1 MRFEIGAIDGAARTG
16 TLATSHGIV
25 RTPAFMPVGTRGT
38 VKMVDSRDLAEA
50 GTQMVLAN
58 TYHLMLRPGDHVV
71 RDLGGLH
78 AFMGWDAPI
87 LTDSGGYQIFSLD
100 AKVTEEGVQFRSSYD
115 GSRVELTPEDAV
127 GVQENLGSDIAMM
140 LDVLIGLP
148 APRED
153 VQGAMERTL
162 RWSAR
167 AVKAHEREDQ
177 ALFGIVQGGTD
188 PELRKKSA
196 AVTATLGFD
205 GFGIGGLSVGE
216 SEAERNHAIEVVVAE
231 LPEDR
236 VRYMMGLGDT
246 EGMLDSVLRG
256 VDLFD
261 CVWPTRLARHGKVLA
276 STGDYSIRRAESK
289 RSAAPLDPSC
299 GCRTCG
305 SYSRGYLRHLFL
317 TGEPTGLRLLTL
329 HNLVYTASLMGQIR
343 ESIESGAVES
353 FRRATLEA
361 RVSARSED
369 SLA

>member
-16 TLATSHGIV
+16 TLATSHGVV

-38 VKMVDSRDLAEA
+38 VKMVDTRDLAEA
-50 GTQMVLAN
+50 GAQMVLAN
-58 TYHLMLRPGDHVV
+58 TYHLMLRPGDDVV

-100 AKVTEEGVQFRSSYD
+100 AKVTEEGVEFRSSYD
-115 GSRVELTPEDAV
+115 GSRVELTPESAV
-127 GVQENLGSDIAMM
+127 AVQENLGSDIAMV

-148 APRED
+148 ASRED
-153 VQGAMERTL
+153 VQYAMERTL

-167 AVKAHEREDQ
+167 AAKVREREDQ

-188 PELRKKSA
+188 REFRKRSA

-216 SEAERNHAIEVVVAE
+216 SEAERNRAIEVVVAE

-236 VRYMMGLGDT
+236 VRYTMGLGDT
-246 EGMLDSVLRG
+246 KGMLDGVLRG

-276 STGDYSIRRAESK
+276 STGDYGIRRAEFK
-289 RSAAPLDPSC
+289 RSGGPLDPNC
-299 GCRTCG
+299 GCRTCMAH
-305 SYSRGYLRHLFL
+305 SRGYLRHLFL
-317 TGEPTGLRLLTL
+317 TGEPTGLRLLTV
-329 HNLVYTASLMGQIR
+329 HNLAYTASLMGRIR
-343 ESIESGAVES
+343 ESIESGELRS
-353 FRRATLEA
+353 FRRATLA
-361 RVSARSED
+361 RRVSTGSDD